1 MGSMTTP
8 PCEEYV
14 VWFIYEKPLPIG
26 STAWDMIRE
35 SLFIPGHTAID
46 KDENYDGSNRKI

>member
-14 VWFIYEKPLPIG
+14 VWFVYHEPLKIG
-26 STAWDMIRE
+26 STALGMIRDA
-35 SLFIPGHTAID
+35 LFTPGKTAID
-46 KDENYDGSNRKI
+46 KEPNYDGSNRFI